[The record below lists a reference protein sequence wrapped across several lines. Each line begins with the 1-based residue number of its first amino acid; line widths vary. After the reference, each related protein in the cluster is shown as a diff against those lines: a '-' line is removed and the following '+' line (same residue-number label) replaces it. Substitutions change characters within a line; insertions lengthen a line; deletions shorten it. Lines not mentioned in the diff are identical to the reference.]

1 MQKLIILNS
10 KEIKLIKEQLLEHF
24 GVFFQE
30 EYAFLENEKNKLF
43 MINRDLSKIDLAK
56 LRIDKLGLYVA
67 ERKEGVL
74 RLSREGAQRLVL
86 EARKKKLPVKNIVNL
101 EETEV
106 KDYFLGQDLE
116 KDLGG
121 ENKFVLLA
129 YKKDIL
135 GCARYKEGKILNFLP
150 KIYRG
155 EVII

>member
-1 MQKLIILNS
+1 MQKLTILNS
-10 KEIKLIKEQLLEHF
+10 KEIKLIKEQLIENF

-30 EYAFLENEKNKLF
+30 DYAFLENEKNKLF
-43 MINRDLSKIDLAK
+43 MINRDLGKIDLAK

-67 ERKEGVL
+67 ERNEGVL

-86 EARKKKLPVKNIVNL
+86 EARQKDLPVKNIVEL
-101 EETEV
+101 SETEV
-106 KDYFLGQDLE
+106 KDYFLGLDLGKE
-116 KDLGG
+116 QGG
-121 ENKFVLLA
+121 ENRFVLLA

-150 KIYRG
+150 KIHRG